1 MNKAP
6 LRVAV
11 LVTLVWHD
19 AAGGHVKVWERF
31 MEAAAGSPDIDL
43 TVFFLGDAPRV
54 IERGPRAR
62 LHLLPPRLGTHRFW
76 FLDSGAGHTDL
87 AGFHPAL
94 AGLLPGF
101 DLLVSTDHFSFG
113 RTAAAVALSEGMP
126 LVHSIHTDVETL
138 TRTYAPTILRRLLG
152 THVGGWLVTALNLGE
167 RLGRAERTRLHRHL
181 AHCGHVFVSRPDD
194 AEAVTAIFPHM
205 PISHLRRGVDLDL
218 FHPRKRDRAWLRAR
232 FGLPEGRAVAVFA
245 GRADGSKRMLVAAE
259 ATRLLLDRGRDLAL
273 VVAGTGSDVP
283 RARALCGDRLV
294 APGVLPQADLAR
306 LFASADVL
314 VFPSESETVGNVVLE
329 AMACGLPVVLS
340 GRKGGTARLIHTPGA
355 AGVVVNEG
363 TADAWA
369 AAIEGV
375 LGGDRAAQGVA
386 ARQGAEAGT
395 PTWSTVFREDLAAP
409 WRDLVAADRRA
420 AA

>member
-1 MNKAP
+1 M
-6 LRVAV
+6 RVAV

-31 MEAAAGSPDIDL
+31 VEAAAASPDIDL
-43 TVFFLGDAPRV
+43 TVFFLGDVPRV

-62 LHLLPPRLGTHRFW
+62 FHLLPPRLGTHRFW

-94 AGLLPGF
+94 AALLPGF
-101 DLLVSTDHFSFG
+101 DLLVSTDHFAFG
-113 RTAAAVALSEGMP
+113 RTAEAVARAQGIP
-126 LVHSIHTDVETL
+126 LAHSMHTDVETL
-138 TRTYAPTILRRLLG
+138 TRTYGPRIVRRLLG
-152 THVGGWLVTALNLGE
+152 ARLGGWLAETLSLGE
-167 RLGRAERTRLHRHL
+167 RLGRAERKRLHRHL
-181 AHCGHVFVSRPDD
+181 GRCAHVFVSRPDD
-194 AEAVTAIFPHM
+194 GAAIAAAFPGM
-205 PISHLRRGVDLDL
+205 PISTLRRGVDLDL
-218 FHPRKRDRAWLRAR
+218 FHPGKRDRAWLQAR
-232 FGLPEGRAVAVFA
+232 FGLPKDRAVAVFA

-259 ATRLLLDRGRDLAL
+259 ATRLLLDQGHDLTL
-273 VVAGTGSDVP
+273 VVAGAGGDLP
-283 RARALCGDRLV
+283 RAQGLCGDRLV

-306 LFASADVL
+306 LFASADL
-314 VFPSESETVGNVVLE
+314 FVFPSESETAGNVVLE

-340 GRKGGTARLIHTPGA
+340 GRKGGTARLIHAPGA

-375 LGGDRAAQGVA
+375 LGGDRTAQRAA
-386 ARQGAEAGT
+386 ARKGAEADT

-409 WRDLVAADRRA
+409 WRDLVAAHRRARA
-420 AA
+420 AAA